1 MANTTTNP
9 SERQQKPQQNS
20 QQSSNNQSRPPQ
32 ASSSRSQ
39 SFEQRD
45 EPLGNEP
52 HQLET
57 LARDQWPDEL
67 PEKGEAGAPTGEATG
82 ENNPEQMRT
91 TTTWTEEPDLNQ
103 PMTWKP
109 ATAHGVNSEYELTVL
124 QSSAFAFP
132 AQRALPLLNADDVET
147 AIQEFNNV
155 ADVTDWQREQAFNNI
170 NAAADHYSVPV
181 PGGSWRNLGSS

>member
-1 MANTTTNP
+1 MANP
-9 SERQQKPQQNS
+9 SERQQEQS
-20 QQSSNNQSRPPQ
+20 QARPPQ

-67 PEKGEAGAPTGEATG
+67 PESDEAGKPTGEATG

-91 TTTWTEEPDLNQ
+91 TTTWTEETNLDQ

-109 ATAHGVNSEYELTVL
+109 ATAHGVNSLDELAVL

-132 AQRALPLLNADDVET
+132 AQRALPLLNADDVVT
-147 AIQEFNNV
+147 AMQEFNGV
-155 ADVTDWQREQAFNNI
+155 PDVTDWQREQAFNNI
-170 NAAADHYSVPV
+170 KAAADHYHVPV
-181 PGGSWRNLGSS
+181 PSTSWRHLG